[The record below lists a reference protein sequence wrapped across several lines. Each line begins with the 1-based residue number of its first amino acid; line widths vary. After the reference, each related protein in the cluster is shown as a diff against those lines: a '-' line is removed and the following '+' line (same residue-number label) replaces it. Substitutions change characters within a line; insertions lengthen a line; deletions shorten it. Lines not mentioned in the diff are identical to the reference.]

1 VADNYWRGELDDLL
15 EVENGLSPWEIEF
28 VEDMDRSRRNPNFR
42 PTEKQVAKVA
52 EIWDQVCG

>member
-1 VADNYWRGELDDLL
+1 MADYWRGELDDLL
-15 EVENGLSPWEIEF
+15 VEQVGLTAWEVDF

-52 EIWDQVCG
+52 EIWDRVCR